1 MGEWIPER
9 ILFKKTCIPRYRTR
23 SIRPRVT
30 TETYALNP
38 CSSSIYLTLIHTL
51 IAGSR
56 YGTNDLN
63 SRLSKTVAYQNVTIC
78 CLLIH

>member
-9 ILFKKTCIPRYRTR
+9 ILFKKICIPRYRTR

-30 TETYALNP
+30 TETNALNP
-38 CSSSIYLTLIHTL
+38 CSSSIYLTLIHI

-56 YGTNDLN
+56 YGTNDLD
-63 SRLSKTVAYQNVTIC
+63 SRLLKDFAYQNVTIC
-78 CLLIH
+78 CVLIH